1 MSTSFQQ
8 FKSLHQS
15 DQLFVL
21 PNVWNPKSA
30 VVFQEKGFA
39 AIGTSSAAVATSIG
53 YNDGEQMP
61 FSDYLF
67 IIRRIL
73 ASANIPLTV
82 DLEMGYGSSA
92 DEIYANCRQLVEL
105 GVAGINIE
113 DSSIDQ
119 KGRKLKDAESFAAMI
134 EKIKNKLNTNKQELF
149 INIRCDTYILG
160 VANKQE
166 ETSRRLKLYETTGA
180 DGIFLPC
187 ISAEN
192 DIADAVQTTKLPV
205 SVMCIPGLPGF
216 DTLNKL
222 GVKRASMGPFLF
234 NKTYELAGKLAKDV
248 WDDRSFSPL
257 FS

>member
-15 DQLFVL
+15 NQLFVL

-30 VVFQEKGFA
+30 VVFQERGFPA
-39 AIGTSSAAVATSIG
+39 VGTSSAAVATSLG

-61 FSDYLF
+61 FPDYLF
-67 IIRRIL
+67 IIKRIL
-73 ASANIPLTV
+73 ASVNIPLTV

-92 DEIYANCRQLVEL
+92 EEIYANCRQLVEL

-134 EKIKNKLNTNKQELF
+134 KQVKNKLNSNKQELF
-149 INIRCDTYILG
+149 INIRCDTYILN

-166 ETSRRLKLYETTGA
+166 ETRRRLKLYETTGA

-187 ISAEN
+187 ISAED
-192 DIADAVQTTKLPV
+192 DIAHAVQTTTLLIN
-205 SVMCIPGLPGF
+205 VMCIPGLPGF
-216 DTLNKL
+216 DTLSKL

-234 NKTYELAGKLAKDV
+234 NKTYELAGKLAKEV
-248 WDDRSFSPL
+248 VDDKSFSPL
-257 FS
+257 FA